1 MDERRLKYLYVVL
14 AALFGLPSLFM
25 GGVGACI
32 ALVMGVI
39 GLVSLDADK
48 LWFAA
53 VMCVWGTAALAGLV
67 AWVALSVIWLRDGLQ
82 GLRTASP
89 RWWWLLGIGVLAGL
103 PLLGLAIYT
112 FSGLGP
118 AVVSGLF
125 AGPSLLV
132 PTGMLMLLRARAD
145 AVDVPPVRAR
155 VSE

>member
-1 MDERRLKYLYVVL
+1 MDERHLKYLYAVL
-14 AALFGLPSLFM
+14 AVLFGLPSLFA

-32 ALVMGVI
+32 ALVMGAI
-39 GLVSLDADK
+39 GLVSLDAGE

-82 GLRTASP
+82 GLRVASP
-89 RWWWLLGIGVLAGL
+89 RWWWLLGLGVLAGL
-103 PLLGLAIYT
+103 PLLGLAMYT

-118 AVVSGLF
+118 ALVSGLF

-145 AVDVPPVRAR
+145 AADVPPVRAR
-155 VSE
+155 ASE